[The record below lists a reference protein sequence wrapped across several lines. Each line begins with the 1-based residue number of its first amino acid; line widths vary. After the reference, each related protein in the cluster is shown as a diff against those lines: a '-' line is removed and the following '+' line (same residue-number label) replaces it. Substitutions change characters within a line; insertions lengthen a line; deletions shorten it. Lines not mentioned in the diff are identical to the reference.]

1 MKTNLIYGV
10 VLSLVVIVLGSC
22 SKQPYFE
29 IPLDENGNASISQV
43 TKAESDNIKEGE
55 EAFNVSV
62 AFKSAK
68 VGDAVYVELLGLQPA
83 GGSDDLQLLPL
94 QGTQKEFKLEEARVL
109 NVTYT
114 AAEAQL
120 EKAGDYVVITF
131 SSANDSATLRIEME
145 SAE

>member
-10 VLSLVVIVLGSC
+10 VLSMVVILLGSC

-43 TKAESDNIKEGE
+43 TQAESDGIKEGD
-55 EAFNVSV
+55 EAFDVSV
-62 AFKSAK
+62 EFKNAK
-68 VGDAVYVELLGLQPA
+68 VGDAVFVELLSLQPV
-83 GGSDDLQLLPL
+83 GSSGDLQLLPL
-94 QGTQKEFKLEEARVL
+94 KGTQKEFKLGEPRSL
-109 NVTYT
+109 SVTYT

-131 SSANDSATLRIEME
+131 SSAYDSATLRIEME